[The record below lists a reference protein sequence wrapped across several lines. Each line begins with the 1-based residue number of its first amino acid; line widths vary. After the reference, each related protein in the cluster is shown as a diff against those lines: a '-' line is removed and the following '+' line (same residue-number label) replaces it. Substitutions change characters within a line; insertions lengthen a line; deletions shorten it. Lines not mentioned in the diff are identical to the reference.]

1 MMVIFEKVSSN
12 ILRQRILSRRKGT
25 IGVNYLKHLKS
36 KYNWKFETLFLA
48 RHRNNLAYIAY
59 AKC

>member
-12 ILRQRILSRRKGT
+12 ILRQRRRKGT

-36 KYNWKFETLFLA
+36 KYNWKFEKLYLA
-48 RHRNNLAYIAY
+48 RYQKEITEIIWRT
-59 AKC
+59 

>member
-36 KYNWKFETLFLA
+36 KYNWKFETLYLA
-48 RHRNNLAYIAY
+48 RYQKEITEII
-59 AKC
+59 

>member
-12 ILRQRILSRRKGT
+12 ILRQRIPSRRKGT

-36 KYNWKFETLFLA
+36 KYSWKFETLYLA
-48 RHRNNLAYIAY
+48 RYQKEITEIIWPT
-59 AKC
+59 